1 MADPVVF
8 FTHFS
13 HFIRGQFHL
22 RQEITYIFNFYVIF
36 GTPRQKNA
44 GATRSPALFVS
55 FSFFF
60 FKFCFADDF
69 ALRFLSEPVVKHQKT
84 RNQVNRCQGK
94 AGKRHNAHRKTFAF
108 R

>member
-22 RQEITYIFNFYVIF
+22 WQEITYIFDFYVIF
-36 GTPRQKNA
+36 GTLRQKNA

-60 FKFCFADDF
+60 CVQICT
-69 ALRFLSEPVVKHQKT
+69 RFWFTS
-84 RNQVNRCQGK
+84 
-94 AGKRHNAHRKTFAF
+94 AF
-108 R
+108 LQYCTHLLHDNTDIPGTAR